1 MRTAALQLTSGF
13 ASIWNYIRAVMGDQ
27 AYERYLEVAK
37 REGQKPLSA
46 EEFYVDSVQRR
57 YSTVSRCC

>member
-1 MRTAALQLTSGF
+1 MRTGATQLTSGL
-13 ASIWNYIRAVMGDQ
+13 ARAWNYIRAVMGDQ

-37 REGQKPLSA
+37 REGRTPLSA

-57 YSTVSRCC
+57 YSTVNRCC